1 MIIKIIIYF
10 TYFTCFPKFNLK
22 SDNDLQLTKSAGS
35 EFHSVIDLGKKENLK
50 TSLETFGIL
59 YLKAWLLLVLNSLF
73 GIKCSSVFMSTRLW
87 LSLYIKVNLFF
98 FRLVS
103 NVSHFRSENMSVT
116 LAVLLKFWRQKW
128 AAFLSTL
135 SKVKI
140 SFSYLWVPQD
150 TCVLQF
156 GSDNAG
162 FGCFMY
168 FPVAVPEISL
178 DQPQRSTCL
187 AWDSWDVFR
196 PL

>member
-1 MIIKIIIYF
+1 MIIKIIIYL

-35 EFHSVIDLGKKENLK
+35 EFHSVIDVGKKENLK

-59 YLKAWLLLVLNSLF
+59 YLKAWLLHVLNSLF

-87 LSLYIKVNLFF
+87 LILYIKVNLFF
-98 FRLVS
+98 FRLVLMCPI
-103 NVSHFRSENMSVT
+103 SHQITCLSHLLFCRRFEGKNEQLFFQLSPR
-116 LAVLLKFWRQKW
+116 LKF
-128 AAFLSTL
+128 FF
-135 SKVKI
+135 VV
-140 SFSYLWVPQD
+140 WVPQD
-150 TCVLQF
+150 TCTLQF

-178 DQPQRSTCL
+178 DQPRGSTCL
-187 AWDSWDVFR
+187 AWDRWDVFR